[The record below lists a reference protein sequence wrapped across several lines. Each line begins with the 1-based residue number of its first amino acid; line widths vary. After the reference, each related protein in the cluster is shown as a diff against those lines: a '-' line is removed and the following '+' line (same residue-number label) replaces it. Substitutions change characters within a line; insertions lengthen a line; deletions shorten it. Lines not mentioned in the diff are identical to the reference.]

1 MSPEEALLITRF
13 RRRISSAMPALMA
26 TFYLEF
32 GLFCLVNFFVN
43 SVAAAFPFPINTS
56 FSEIIA
62 LLFTLLIIVYLP
74 FSNFFLIYY
83 FSLCIKYLLI
93 KQGRRMRRAE
103 TLLQRNMI
111 TTKNSFTSSS
121 SSSSSSYSVST
132 SLAQVS
138 LLYGSFARLC
148 AETAGQNRFWSL
160 LLTLYYLSYI
170 IEIVHFSYVFLFV
183 PNTIGPLYYV
193 LLLGAVQFLAI
204 LVYVTTICSRLT
216 RAGDRLH
223 RRLQQVLFEE
233 CCQMPADDRHLKR
246 WRETRLLLPAALRL
260 NQMAA
265 VATSDTAHGQM
276 PVATFQLATG
286 QQIDSQMLQLLL
298 TYTSVLF
305 MMLFK
310 RSEGYHHKSVLGKAH
325 FKQNQC
331 N

>member
-1 MSPEEALLITRF
+1 MNPEEALLIARF

-43 SVAAAFPFPINTS
+43 LTAVPIYTS
-56 FSEIIA
+56 FSEMLA
-62 LLFTLLIIVYLP
+62 LLFTLLIIAYLP

-103 TLLQRNMI
+103 TLLQRSMI
-111 TTKNSFTSSS
+111 TTKNSSTSSS
-121 SSSSSSYSVST
+121 SSSSSSSVST
-132 SLAQVS
+132 FLAQVS

-216 RAGDRLH
+216 RVGDRLH

-233 CCQMPADDRHLKR
+233 CCQPADDRHLKR
-246 WRETRLLLPAALRL
+246 WRETRLSLPAALRL

-276 PVATFQLATG
+276 PGGHLSAGHRAA
-286 QQIDSQMLQLLL
+286 D
-298 TYTSVLF
+298 
-305 MMLFK
+305 
-310 RSEGYHHKSVLGKAH
+310 
-325 FKQNQC
+325 
-331 N
+331 